1 VRDFFIGLFSP
12 LAPCLRRVH
21 PNALTLFSL
30 LMGVL
35 AGVSFVLTRVS
46 PLYFLV
52 GGGFIALSGI
62 GDSLDGIVA
71 RTHGR
76 TSLTG
81 DFLDHFVDRL
91 VDVAILAGLAFS
103 RGAHAAIGFVLIV
116 LALLHS
122 YLGTQIEA
130 TLGKRSYAGTGKA
143 ELFVAFIVFTIPA
156 YFLSDW
162 HVRVDSHELA
172 FVDLFMVVLGV
183 ATTVSLAQRF
193 RRGLQACMRA
203 DNGGK

>member
-1 VRDFFIGLFSP
+1 M
-12 LAPCLRRVH
+12 RRVH

-35 AGVSFVLTRVS
+35 AGVSFVQTRFS

-81 DFLDHFVDRL
+81 DFLDHFADRL

-103 RGAHAAIGFVLIV
+103 RGAHASFGFTLIV

-156 YFLSDW
+156 YFLCDW
-162 HVRVDSHELA
+162 HVRVCSHELA
-172 FVDLFMVVLGV
+172 FVDLFMAVLAA
-183 ATTVSLAQRF
+183 ATAVSLVQRF
-193 RRGLQACMRA
+193 YRGVRACREE
-203 DNGGK
+203 DGKKE

>member
-1 VRDFFIGLFSP
+1 MRDFFIALFSP
-12 LAPCLRRVH
+12 LAPRLRRIH
-21 PNALTLFSL
+21 PNVLTLFSL

-35 AGVSFVLTRVS
+35 AGVSFVLTRFS

-52 GGGFIALSGI
+52 GGGFIALSGM

-71 RTHGR
+71 RAHAK
-76 TSLTG
+76 TSRTG

-91 VDVAILAGLAFS
+91 VDVAILSGLAFS
-103 RGAHAAIGFVLIV
+103 RGAHATLGFILIV

-156 YFLSDW
+156 CFLSDW
-162 HVRVDSHELA
+162 HVRVGGHELVFA
-172 FVDLFMVVLGV
+172 DLFMLVLSLGT
-183 ATTVSLAQRF
+183 AISLAQRF
-193 RRGLQACMRA
+193 RRGLRACRQV
-203 DNGGK
+203 DGREE

>member
-1 VRDFFIGLFSP
+1 VRDFFVALFSP
-12 LAPCLRRVH
+12 LAPHLCRIH
-21 PNALTLFSL
+21 PNVLTLFSL
-30 LMGVL
+30 LTGIL
-35 AGVSFVLTRVS
+35 AGVSFVLTRFS
-46 PLYFLV
+46 PVFFLL
-52 GGGFIALSGI
+52 GGGFIVLSGM

-71 RTHGR
+71 RAHAK
-76 TSLTG
+76 TSRTG

-103 RGAHAAIGFVLIV
+103 RNAHATLGFILIV

-162 HVRVDSHELA
+162 QLRPGGRALVFA
-172 FVDLFMVVLGV
+172 DLFMIVLGLIT
-183 ATTVSLAQRF
+183 AFSMMQRF
-193 RRGLQACMRA
+193 LRGLRACRQADGR
-203 DNGGK
+203 KK